1 LTDTPD
7 EPVKPLMEPSFDL
20 TATPAEP
27 AKPVMEQGFDL
38 TAAPAEPARPVME
51 PGFDVVTGAFSFTGR
66 AIAQRLLSEDRR
78 VRTLTNHPPR
88 PGSEEI
94 KVDVA
99 PLQFADRAALVESL
113 RGADVLY
120 NTYWVRFRHGNVTFD
135 EAIANTRTLV
145 GAAAEAG
152 VRKIVHISVSNPS
165 TDSHLDYYAGKAH
178 TEEIIRT
185 SGLRWAIVRPT
196 LVFGPGDI
204 LLNNI
209 AWLLRRMPIFAV
221 PGLGTYRVQP
231 VAIEDVAEI
240 ATWTAQQSDDMTVDA
255 AGPDIITYSEMVE
268 GIAIAVGRRP
278 RFVYMPP
285 RLTLLAGD
293 IVGAF
298 VRDVIL
304 TRQELDGLMEEL
316 LVSHEKPR
324 GTRRMD
330 NWLLTNADTLGRTYA
345 SELAR
350 HWR

>member
-1 LTDTPD
+1 MESAPET
-7 EPVKPLMEPSFDL
+7 VK
-20 TATPAEP
+20 
-27 AKPVMEQGFDL
+27 
-38 TAAPAEPARPVME
+38 PVME

-66 AIAQRLLSEDRR
+66 AIAQRLLTQERR
-78 VRTLTNHPPR
+78 VRTLTNHTHR

-120 NTYWVRFRHGNVTFD
+120 NTYWVRFRHGKLSFGD
-135 EAIANTRTLV
+135 AIANTRILA

-152 VRKIVHISVSNPS
+152 VRKIVHISVSNAS
-165 TDSHLDYYAGKAH
+165 MDSHLDYYAGKAR
-178 TEEIIRT
+178 TEDIIRT

-196 LVFGPGDI
+196 LVFGAGDI
-204 LLNNI
+204 LINNI
-209 AWLLRRMPIFAV
+209 AWLLRRLPVFII
-221 PGLGTYRVQP
+221 PGDGGYRVQP

-240 ATWTAQQSDDMTVDA
+240 ATWAAEQSDNVTVDA
-255 AGPDIITYSEMVE
+255 AGPDTVTYGELVE

-278 RFVYMPP
+278 RFVYTSP
-285 RLTLLAGD
+285 RLTLLAGR
-293 IVGAF
+293 VVASRM
-298 VRDVIL
+298 RDVML
-304 TRQELDGLMEEL
+304 TKEELQGLMEEL

-330 NWLLTNADTLGRTYA
+330 NWLLTNAETLGRTYA
-345 SELAR
+345 SELDR

>member
-1 LTDTPD
+1 MQ
-7 EPVKPLMEPSFDL
+7 ESVK
-20 TATPAEP
+20 
-27 AKPVMEQGFDL
+27 
-38 TAAPAEPARPVME
+38 PVME

-66 AIAQRLLSEDRR
+66 AIALRLLSEERR
-78 VRTLTNHPPR
+78 VRTLTNHPQR
-88 PGSEEI
+88 PGSQEI

-113 RGADVLY
+113 RGADTLY
-120 NTYWVRFRHGNVTFD
+120 NTYWVRFRHGKLSFGD
-135 EAIANTRTLV
+135 AIANTRILA

-165 TDSHLDYYAGKAH
+165 LDSHLDYYAGKAR

-196 LVFGPGDI
+196 LVFGQGDI

-209 AWLLRRMPIFAV
+209 AWLLRRMPIFAI

-240 ATWTAQQSDDMTVDA
+240 ATRAAQQSDDMTVDA
-255 AGPDIITYSEMVE
+255 AGPDIVTYSEMVE
-268 GIAIAVGRRP
+268 GMAIAVGRRP

-285 RLTLLAGD
+285 RLTLLLGN
-293 IVGAF
+293 IVGTY
-298 VRDVIL
+298 VHDVVL
-304 TRQELDGLMEEL
+304 TRQELEGLMQEL

-324 GTRRMD
+324 GKRRID

-345 SELAR
+345 SELDR